1 MKKVLALVLAVIM
14 VCTMAMAV
22 KVDVV
27 NPDSSAPSANLSGK
41 INTVAPGES
50 IYFFRT
56 ELNLTDSTAYL
67 DKDKNFVPDKNTVS
81 VTFEKGADLIASQGW
96 VKYNGEYVY
105 ALNTK
110 ASETAALDGTA
121 EIIIKSIKVNVY
133 GVTAP
138 TLDAKYVGTAAD
150 KAVGYSVCGQAE
162 MEKAAANNS
171 FMEKHYMSFAE
182 LKADATQAVA
192 YMCFDYGFTAD
203 KITISEKDAKST
215 YNTAD
220 RVVSVEKVKAA
231 DGKYYN
237 TIDWSLTNTVGDGLA
252 MGGFRTLKAG
262 ETLFFYKVTMP
273 VTNSTADKALNKN
286 LLNNEA
292 TVIGTLTGVV
302 PNVSLQ
308 LVAEKAPEG
317 AKMYM
322 VNADGT
328 VKDLGA
334 KFDANGILVAT
345 AKVTGPVIVTDKA
358 LTATA
363 APAGSN
369 TTNPGTGAN
378 DVVGVAAALAVV
390 ALVSGAAI
398 SLKK

>member
-22 KVDVV
+22 KVEVV

-50 IYFFRT
+50 IYFSRT

-162 MEKAAANNS
+162 IENAAANNS

-192 YMCFDYGFTAD
+192 YMCFDYGFTAG

-215 YNTAD
+215 YSTPD
-220 RVVSVEKVKAA
+220 CVVSVEKVIAA

-237 TIDWSLTNTVGDGLA
+237 TIDWSLNNTTPGDGLA
-252 MGGFRTLKAG
+252 MAALRTLKAG
-262 ETLFFYKVTMP
+262 ETMFFYKVDMP
-273 VTNSTADKALNKN
+273 ASSSAAEKALNKN

-292 TVIGTLTGVV
+292 TVIGTLKGVV

-308 LVAEKAPEG
+308 LVVEKAPEG

-358 LTATA
+358 ITA
-363 APAGSN
+363 ASASTGT

>member
-22 KVDVV
+22 KVEVV

-50 IYFFRT
+50 IYFSRT

-162 MEKAAANNS
+162 MGNAAANNS

-220 RVVSVEKVKAA
+220 RVVSVEKSAKQA

-237 TIDWSLTNTVGDGLA
+237 TASWTLAVGDVVA
-252 MGGFRTLKAG
+252 TRTLKAG
-262 ETLFFYKVTMP
+262 ETVFYAPVAMP
-273 VTNSTADKALNKN
+273 TGDALKALNKN
-286 LLNNEA
+286 LDAKEA
-292 TVIGTLTGVV
+292 TVLATLEGVV
-302 PNVSLQ
+302 PDALVEVSI
-308 LVAEKAPEG
+308 EKAPEG
-317 AKMYM
+317 AMMYM
-322 VNADGT
+322 VKADGT
-328 VKDLGA
+328 VVNLGA
-334 KFDANGILVAT
+334 KFDADGVLVAS
-345 AKVTGPVIVTDKA
+345 AKLTGPVIVTDKA
-358 LTATA
+358 ITAS
-363 APAGSN
+363 AGTTGT

>member
-1 MKKVLALVLAVIM
+1 
-14 VCTMAMAV
+14 
-22 KVDVV
+22 
-27 NPDSSAPSANLSGK
+27 
-41 INTVAPGES
+41 
-50 IYFFRT
+50 
-56 ELNLTDSTAYL
+56 
-67 DKDKNFVPDKNTVS
+67 
-81 VTFEKGADLIASQGW
+81 
-96 VKYNGEYVY
+96 
-105 ALNTK
+105 
-110 ASETAALDGTA
+110 
-121 EIIIKSIKVNVY
+121 
-133 GVTAP
+133 
-138 TLDAKYVGTAAD
+138 
-150 KAVGYSVCGQAE
+150 
-162 MEKAAANNS
+162 
-171 FMEKHYMSFAE
+171 
-182 LKADATQAVA
+182 
-192 YMCFDYGFTAD
+192 
-203 KITISEKDAKST
+203 
-215 YNTAD
+215 
-220 RVVSVEKVKAA
+220 
-231 DGKYYN
+231 
-237 TIDWSLTNTVGDGLA
+237 